1 MRKGLTYKRDGKL
14 NELDSESIIRSC
26 VLAKMDRSV
35 QEKWVSKVV
44 RSREKKMK
52 ELDFAD
58 VVKFIEHQLLL
69 ASDPSY
75 SQSVYKDDL
84 AIPGMKNFATQCQ
97 VTFAKCFLCDGE
109 HSLDQCPSFIDM
121 KLDQRAKF
129 IYHNRLCFAC
139 FESISDDHLAKTC
152 KKKKI
157 CEICKESHPTL
168 IHGYIPKLR
177 SYSIHQTSK
186 ETISMSIVP
195 VRLSHQSDETRE
207 LKVYA
212 LLDENSQGTF
222 IHEALL
228 DKLPVIKRCTSITT
242 ETINGFNTDSSFAID
257 GLVVKPL
264 KEFENAYYP
273 VKIPLPTSYSR
284 EVISCHGEEVP
295 TTERIKKWS
304 HLQSIF
310 NKLPDY
316 DPSILLGIIIG
327 ANCPK
332 AL

>member
-1 MRKGLTYKRDGKL
+1 MKD
-14 NELDSESIIRSC
+14 
-26 VLAKMDRSV
+26 
-35 QEKWVSKVV
+35 
-44 RSREKKMK
+44 KKK
-52 ELDFAD
+52 
-58 VVKFIEHQLLL
+58 
-69 ASDPSY
+69 
-75 SQSVYKDDL
+75 
-84 AIPGMKNFATQCQ
+84 
-97 VTFAKCFLCDGE
+97 
-109 HSLDQCPSFIDM
+109 SFQN
-121 KLDQRAKF
+121 LQ
-129 IYHNRLCFAC
+129 
-139 FESISDDHLAKTC
+139 

-195 VRLSHQSDETRE
+195 VRISHQSDETHE

-332 AL
+332 ALESQKRIPSIENGPYASRSVLGWRVIGPITGGHTNPMRCIRNRVQIPMVDSSTNTPARSTSQR